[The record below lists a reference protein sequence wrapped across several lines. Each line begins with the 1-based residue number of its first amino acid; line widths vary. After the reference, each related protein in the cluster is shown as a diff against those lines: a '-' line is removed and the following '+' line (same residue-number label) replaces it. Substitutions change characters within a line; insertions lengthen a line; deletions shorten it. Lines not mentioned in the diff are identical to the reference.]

1 MKERESG
8 GETRIHTET
17 ITCIYTNTQIMQTA
31 TANNINFTNSA
42 ARNAPDEQQQ
52 STKRACRR
60 REERKRR
67 RRRQNDDNEGVWH
80 QRRIEMLTQLHLL
93 MHECVCVCIDKYAST

>member
-42 ARNAPDEQQQ
+42 ARNAPDEQQEQQQ
-52 STKRACRR
+52 STKRASRR

-93 MHECVCVCIDKYAST
+93 MHECVCVY

>member
-1 MKERESG
+1 
-8 GETRIHTET
+8 
-17 ITCIYTNTQIMQTA
+17 MQTA

-42 ARNAPDEQQQ
+42 ARNAPDEQQEQQQQ

-93 MHECVCVCIDKYAST
+93 MHESVCVRVCIDKYAST

>member
-1 MKERESG
+1 
-8 GETRIHTET
+8 
-17 ITCIYTNTQIMQTA
+17 MQTA

-42 ARNAPDEQQQ
+42 ARNAPDEQQEQ
-52 STKRACRR
+52 QKSTKRACGRR
-60 REERKRR
+60 GRDEERG

-93 MHECVCVCIDKYAST
+93 MNVCVYVCIDKYSST